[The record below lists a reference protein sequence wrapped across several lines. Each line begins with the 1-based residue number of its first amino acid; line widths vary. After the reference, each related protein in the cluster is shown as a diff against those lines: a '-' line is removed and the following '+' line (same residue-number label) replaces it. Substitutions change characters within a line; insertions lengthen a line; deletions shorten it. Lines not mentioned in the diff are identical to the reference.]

1 MIWNRRLNKLTDR
14 LQKLENEERA
24 VSMKSIHFIGKNAKV
39 KKIIKS
45 KSKAKN
51 KPNNRN
57 AGQVNEFFMQCKC
70 CRWLIGSANFFCWGD
85 GPPLQTDE
93 QWTKVPASRMTAF
106 RTPAMLAVCHNYTK
120 QPIRYSSRLY
130 ENNKHEL
137 TNTTLTQKH
146 SHVES
151 GWNKYENDKIY
162 HTFDGVCVFHF
173 AYQWHFNWKYQRN
186 KSQIEMER
194 TGLEEGGGCMSSDY
208 SPRRQQWDRME

>member
-1 MIWNRRLNKLTDR
+1 
-14 LQKLENEERA
+14 
-24 VSMKSIHFIGKNAKV
+24 
-39 KKIIKS
+39 
-45 KSKAKN
+45 
-51 KPNNRN
+51 
-57 AGQVNEFFMQCKC
+57 MQCKC
-70 CRWLIGSANFFCWGD
+70 CRWLIGSAFFFCWGD

-106 RTPAMLAVCHNYTK
+106 RMPAMLAVCHNYTK

-130 ENNKHEL
+130 ENNEHEL

-208 SPRRQQWDRME
+208 CRGIVAAALHLAGNNGMEWNNDLMKRKKRDIFDVAGWASEICHWKVKAHTRTVPEIGIFCFHWNQDNKKKPKKE